1 MLASAAAPCE
11 GGAVPIPFIESP
23 NVTRTDRRVIDVV
36 VIHTMEIAERDDA
49 AAACAHWFA
58 CPASEVSAHYCVDA
72 GTVIQCVR
80 EQDIAWHARGGNT
93 GSIGIEL
100 AGFAG
105 QETREWDDDYS
116 RAVLERA
123 GALTAEV
130 CARHGVPVRRVRA
143 ADLAA
148 GRRGITGHAD
158 VSRAF
163 KKSDHWDPG
172 PGFPWQRF
180 LRLVRVSEGGGDVV
194 ERAAQA

>member
-1 MLASAAAPCE
+1 M
-11 GGAVPIPFIESP
+11 PIPFVESP
-23 NVTRTDRRVIDVV
+23 NVTRTDGRVIDVV
-36 VIHTMEIAERDDA
+36 VIHTMEIGERDDA
-49 AAACAHWFA
+49 AAACVRWFA
-58 CPASEVSAHYCVDA
+58 NPLSEVSAHYCVDA

-105 QETREWDDDYS
+105 QGPRDWNDDYS
-116 RAVLERA
+116 LAVLERA
-123 GALTAEV
+123 GALTAAV
-130 CARHGVPVRRVRA
+130 CARNGVPVRRLRA
-143 ADLAA
+143 TDLTA

-180 LRLVRVSEGGGDVV
+180 LRLVRVSADGGDVV